1 MRLPPAALL
10 GLVTAVAAPALAR
23 PPGREL
29 LRVLTPTARS
39 VASAHPHVNAVVL
52 FGQTPDG
59 ATPDLATFRARLNG
73 RDVSGRFVPLA
84 PGELGG
90 VPGLRAVLDADVL
103 RLEATNRL
111 RIRVKST
118 PVEAGGRTRRW
129 KDKERIRFGAVT
141 RANEPPVAQA
151 NADSELLVPGLP
163 IAFDASASSDPDLDP
178 LTFTWDFGDG
188 TSADGAVAEHTY
200 AAGQST
206 VTVRVDVSDAVDT
219 STVSLPLVSEPSV
232 TPGRTKG
239 ILRVDADGPLEFGGV
254 PVGSSA
260 TRELT
265 ITNTDATATS
275 QLVVRASS
283 SNTAFSAE
291 PADVDLGPNETGTIA
306 LRFAPDVAEHAM
318 ASVSLVASAS
328 NRAALALLAHGYG
341 GTAPGSG
348 PTLAE
353 RTLFYSAEPPLG
365 VSGLRPDGSSFSAG
379 SVVHTCAVPGDGRGD
394 GDACVVDADCG
405 PFGGTCDQ
413 ASTVPFDAEDLCA
426 DAEGTLVVLG
436 VDGAVTDPD
445 PNAETERSSAV
456 LRISLNSAGTP
467 IEQRIIDRVTGD
479 STTLA
484 CDEQSLG
491 DRGRVYVAEYFDV
504 DSDACDRT
512 ERERLKSI
520 RKDGRG
526 TSDLEHRLDSIQGLD
541 ACDDLE
547 DSSAALATLADGE
560 PLFISFDVGGVWRY
574 ADRRPF
580 LVGTVFADAV
590 ATHPDGA
597 VVHATAV
604 QAGTR
609 TNIALHKVSES
620 RVAGGPLS
628 LAALTPC
635 AAVSI
640 PNNGGRTFVRSLAVG
655 RSAAEPTTA
664 VALVTF
670 AVADETLETIASPGL
685 AVRGTA
691 AFSVPA
697 GDADG
702 CTALGLVTLEA
713 LAQLSF

>member
-1 MRLPPAALL
+1 
-10 GLVTAVAAPALAR
+10 
-23 PPGREL
+23 
-29 LRVLTPTARS
+29 VLTPTARS
-39 VASAHPHVNAVVL
+39 IVSAHPHVNAVVL

-73 RDVSGRFVPLA
+73 LDVSDRFVPLA

-90 VPGLRAVLDADVL
+90 VPGLRAVLEADML

-118 PVEAGGRTRRW
+118 PVENGGRARRW
-129 KDKERIRFGAVT
+129 KDKERMRFTAVT

-151 NADSELLVPGLP
+151 NADSDLLVAGLP
-163 IAFDASASSDPDLDP
+163 IAFDASASTDPDLDP
-178 LTFTWDFGDG
+178 LTFAWDFGDG
-188 TSADGAVAEHTY
+188 ASAEGAVPAHTY

-206 VTVRVDVSDAVDT
+206 VTVRVDVSDGVDT
-219 STVSLPLVSEPSV
+219 STASVLLVSEPSV

-254 PVGSSA
+254 AVGSSA
-260 TRELT
+260 IRVLT
-265 ITNTDATATS
+265 VTNTEATATS

-283 SNTAFSAE
+283 SDTPFSAE
-291 PADVDLGPNETGTIA
+291 PAEIDLGPNEIGTIT
-306 LRFAPDVAEHAM
+306 LRFAPDAPGHAM
-318 ASVSLVASAS
+318 ATVSLVASAS
-328 NRAALALLAHGYG
+328 NRASLALLVHGYG

-353 RTLFYSAEPPLG
+353 RTLFYSAPPPLG
-365 VSGLRPDGSSFSAG
+365 VRGLRPDGSSFSAG
-379 SVVHTCAVPGDGRGD
+379 SEVHACAVPGDGRGN
-394 GDACVVDADCG
+394 GDACVVDADCR
-405 PFGGTCDQ
+405 PLGGTCDQ
-413 ASTVPFDAEDLCA
+413 ATSVPFDAEDLCA
-426 DAEGTLVVLG
+426 DPEGNLVVLG
-436 VDGAVTDPD
+436 IDGTVTDPD
-445 PNAETERSSAV
+445 PNAETERSAAV
-456 LRISLNSAGTP
+456 LRISLDAAGTP
-467 IEQRIIDRVTGD
+467 IDQRIIDRVTGD
-479 STTLA
+479 TTTLA

-491 DRGRVYVAEYFDV
+491 DRGRVYVSEYFDV

-526 TSDLEHRLDSIQGLD
+526 TSDLENRLDSIQGLD

-547 DSSAALATLADGE
+547 DSSATLATIADGE
-560 PLFISFDVGGVWRY
+560 PLFVSFDLGGVWRY

-580 LVGTVFADAV
+580 LLGTVFADAV
-590 ATHPDGA
+590 AAHPDGA
-597 VVHATAV
+597 MVHATAV

-640 PNNGGRTFVRSLAVG
+640 PNNGGRAFVRSVAVG

-664 VALVTF
+664 IALVTF
-670 AVADETLETIASPGL
+670 AIADKTLETVASPEL

-713 LAQLSF
+713 LGQLSF